1 MLTKLQSN
9 KRGGGPW
16 PSASSSYQDGEC
28 RRRGEGQERWGA
40 WMEKERREMVGD
52 NKNPYLLSSRA
63 VTRSFFT
70 RRFTLHHLLFHS
82 LGMAFT
88 LPLTDVTKY
97 TNYQHYRPSVHVG
110 PWSSSPSRQSTSK
123 LTFQCTVFRTRV
135 IFVKNKDWVLE
146 HFSERLCSWLL

>member
-1 MLTKLQSN
+1 
-9 KRGGGPW
+9 
-16 PSASSSYQDGEC
+16 
-28 RRRGEGQERWGA
+28 
-40 WMEKERREMVGD
+40 MEKERREMEGD

-82 LGMAFT
+82 LGMEFT

-110 PWSSSPSRQSTSK
+110 P
-123 LTFQCTVFRTRV
+123 
-135 IFVKNKDWVLE
+135 
-146 HFSERLCSWLL
+146 